1 MGPILAGLAVQA
13 LGQGP
18 FHLSCWV
25 LLPLHI
31 LFVISTLLRLIS
43 LQLIRGV
50 EEPEEV
56 TVVQM
61 LRVIRS
67 VRGLNM
73 TNGFNFLLHP
83 FINVSEAI
91 YEDQDQ

>member
-1 MGPILAGLAVQA
+1 VAI
-13 LGQGP
+13 
-18 FHLSCWV
+18 F
-25 LLPLHI
+25 LPLSWV
-31 LFVISTLLRLIS
+31 FVR
-43 LQLIRGV
+43 
-50 EEPEEV
+50 PESMV
-56 TVVQM
+56 LPI

-91 YEDQDQ
+91 FEDQDP

>member
-1 MGPILAGLAVQA
+1 M
-13 LGQGP
+13 
-18 FHLSCWV
+18 
-25 LLPLHI
+25 
-31 LFVISTLLRLIS
+31 TLDRPPTSAPESPSPTPPDVGDLYRRLY
-43 LQLIRGV
+43 LIRRV

-91 YEDQDQ
+91 FEDQDS

>member
-1 MGPILAGLAVQA
+1 
-13 LGQGP
+13 
-18 FHLSCWV
+18 
-25 LLPLHI
+25 
-31 LFVISTLLRLIS
+31 LIS
-43 LQLIRGV
+43 LQLIRRI

-91 YEDQDQ
+91 FEDREK

>member
-1 MGPILAGLAVQA
+1 
-13 LGQGP
+13 
-18 FHLSCWV
+18 
-25 LLPLHI
+25 
-31 LFVISTLLRLIS
+31 LIS

-73 TNGFNFLLHP
+73 TSGFNFLLHP
-83 FINVSEAI
+83 FVNVSEALFKDR
-91 YEDQDQ
+91 EE